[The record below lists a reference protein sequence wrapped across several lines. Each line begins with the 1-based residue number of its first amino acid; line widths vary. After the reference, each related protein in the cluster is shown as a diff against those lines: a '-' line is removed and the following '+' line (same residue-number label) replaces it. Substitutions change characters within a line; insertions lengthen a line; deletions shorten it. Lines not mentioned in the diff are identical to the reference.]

1 MNTERMLFREDRPV
15 TGLNGDVLDRGPFVQ
30 SLVRALV
37 TVEEGSGK
45 TITRANGVVVG
56 LTGEWGLGKSSVLNF
71 LGEALAQN
79 DGVVVATL
87 NPWLFK
93 GRDELLQAYFNS
105 LREALGKSPKEK
117 VGALREQLGRYK
129 AAIESTGAGV
139 ASAVDML
146 TGTTVATGIW
156 KKYLVKSLALLVK
169 PNALSANQERKALET
184 KLSQANVAVV
194 VLIDELDRVEDEDV
208 RAIAQLIKAV
218 GDIKGISYL
227 VAYDAARV
235 TEALGRG
242 TTPEDR
248 RSNGERYLE
257 KIIQFTIPLRPLLKD
272 EVQQLL
278 EASLQRG
285 GKPLKG
291 NSTHDQREIL
301 QSVVNAIG
309 TPRDIKRLVETYQVL
324 ANILEGEICRY
335 QLLGYCW
342 IVCKTPGL
350 RDVMAKKFERLV
362 DDPGQEERVRRMRL
376 KDSPVD
382 LGEELE
388 PSAET
393 HADLLKLLF
402 PRLVQRASGTWQTGN
417 LSKRSNLVRALY
429 LGDPPGMVSLSELA
443 SVVAIEDLHTMEE
456 ALKGLY
462 ERDLMPAVL
471 DRLRDLFIE
480 KRFSRHDVFWLAL
493 SRVLE
498 RPQDWQ
504 QGDDDRA
511 DLASSAFEE
520 LWRFFQS
527 GSIDQSQAK
536 SIVNSLITGG
546 DLQLVPKLLFFHF
559 IGHGMFGWRGEK
571 EVKLIFSE
579 EETLALLRREKLRY
593 REALLSGRLLKSIV
607 SPYLVRCLV
616 ESGEW
621 DGEFKQALTA
631 QLCSLEAIA
640 TFAAWFLARSQY
652 AEKIDLDQV
661 IDGKKVL
668 AVMKTFE
675 NDRALFEDPWMETL
689 LGRLKANVRSGGE
702 VAEPS

>member
-1 MNTERMLFREDRPV
+1 MLFRADRPV
-15 TGLNGDVLDRGPFVQ
+15 AGLGGDVLDRGPFVQ
-30 SLVRALV
+30 SLVKALV
-37 TVEEGSGK
+37 TVEEGNGK
-45 TITRANGVVVG
+45 TIARANGVVVG

-71 LGEALAQN
+71 LAEALAKN

-93 GRDELLQAYFNS
+93 GRDELLQAFFNS
-105 LREALGKSPKEK
+105 LREALGESRQEK
-117 VGALREQLGRYK
+117 IRSLRGQLGRYK
-129 AAIESTGAGV
+129 AAIEVSGAGM

-156 KKYLVKSLALLVK
+156 KKYLVKCLALLVK
-169 PNALSANQERKALET
+169 PGALSVNQERKALET
-184 KLSQANVAVV
+184 KLAQANVAVV

-208 RAIAQLIKAV
+208 RAIAQLVKAV

-235 TEALGRG
+235 AEALGRG
-242 TTPEDR
+242 TSAEDR
-248 RSNGERYLE
+248 RRTGEHYLE
-257 KIIQFTIPLRPLLKD
+257 KIIQFTIPLRPLLND

-278 EASLQRG
+278 EASLQRV
-285 GKPLKG
+285 GKPLG
-291 NSTHDQREIL
+291 GRATHGRDEIL
-301 QSVVNAIG
+301 RNVVSVIR

-324 ANILEGEICRY
+324 ASILEGEICPY

-342 IVCKTPGL
+342 IVSKSPGL
-350 RDVMAKKFERLV
+350 RDAMASKFERLV
-362 DDPGQEERVRRMRL
+362 DDPGQKELARRAGL

-382 LGEELE
+382 LTKEFGAA
-388 PSAET
+388 AET

-402 PRLVQRASGTWQTGN
+402 PRLAQRSSGMWQTGN

-443 SVVAIEDLHTMEE
+443 GVVAIEDLETMQE
-456 ALKGLY
+456 ALQGLY

-471 DRLRDLFIE
+471 DRLRDLLIE

-493 SRVLE
+493 SRVLK

-504 QGDDDRA
+504 RGDEDRA
-511 DLASSAFEE
+511 DLASSAADA
-520 LWRFFQS
+520 LWQFFQS
-527 GSIDQSQAK
+527 GSIDQPQAK
-536 SIVNSLITGG
+536 GIVNSLITGG
-546 DLQLVPKLLFFHF
+546 DLQLVPRLLFRHF

-571 EVKLIFSE
+571 DVKMIFNE
-579 EETLALLRREKLRY
+579 EETLALLRKEKQRY
-593 REALLSGRLLKSIV
+593 REALLSGRLLKSIA
-607 SPYLVRCLV
+607 SSDLVRCLV
-616 ESGEW
+616 ESKEW
-621 DGEFKQALTA
+621 DEELKQSLTG

-652 AEKIDLDQV
+652 AERIDLDQL
-661 IDGKKVL
+661 IDGKEVL
-668 AVMKTFE
+668 AVLESFE
-675 NDRALFEDPWMETL
+675 SKRGPFEDPWMETM
-689 LGRLKANVRSGGE
+689 LGRLKANVRPRTE